1 MNVCFYTG
9 EEVWKIKLYYKDWK
23 IIYGIFLKE
32 PFVQKNSKLEN
43 ISLLKLKMGKKPLSV
58 EIWLNEWSGRK
69 HSQYTIQSSFNSIL
83 QKK

>member
-9 EEVWKIKLYYKDWK
+9 EEVWKIKLYYKDWY

-58 EIWLNEWSGRK
+58 EIWLNERSGK
-69 HSQYTIQSSFNSIL
+69 ENSQYTLESSFNSIL